1 MVNVNIN
8 FNKIVGELKP
18 MHAVNNGP
26 IIARKDQSRGNDQ
39 AFAAAKI
46 PYARTHDS
54 SAFAGYGGPHTVDIQ
69 AVFPNFDADV
79 NDPASYDF
87 IVTDK
92 YMRDIQ
98 SVGTKVYYRLGTK
111 IEHGIK
117 KYNIFP
123 PKDNQ
128 KWAEIC
134 EHIIAH
140 YTEGWADGFNYDI
153 EYWEIWNEPDLDTD
167 ERPMNEHRCWG
178 GTREQFYE
186 LFRVAAIHL
195 KKRFP
200 HLKIGGPAM
209 AKLQYDGK
217 WFEDF
222 LIYMS
227 ENKVPMDFFSW
238 HVYANTVEKIEAR
251 AEHIRT
257 MLDRYGYAET
267 ESILNEWNYVRGWSE
282 DFIYSVESVISEK
295 GAAFTAA
302 TMSACQ
308 NNSVD
313 MLMYYD
319 ARPCVF
325 NGLFNYYTLRPM
337 KGYYPFYYFGKLY
350 EMKTQ
355 TEALSDDSD
364 IRLTA
369 AADGEKAGVMISYF
383 AEPDD
388 AEPKE
393 LSLTLD
399 RSGTYKCY
407 AVDHDRA
414 NEISEIEITA
424 NIPITL
430 TLAPQTVICLERQ

>member
-1 MVNVNIN
+1 
-8 FNKIVGELKP
+8 
-18 MHAVNNGP
+18 
-26 IIARKDQSRGNDQ
+26 
-39 AFAAAKI
+39 
-46 PYARTHDS
+46 
-54 SAFAGYGGPHTVDIQ
+54 
-69 AVFPNFDADV
+69 
-79 NDPASYDF
+79 
-87 IVTDK
+87 
-92 YMRDIQ
+92 
-98 SVGTKVYYRLGTK
+98 
-111 IEHGIK
+111 
-117 KYNIFP
+117 
-123 PKDNQ
+123 
-128 KWAEIC
+128 
-134 EHIIAH
+134 
-140 YTEGWADGFNYDI
+140 
-153 EYWEIWNEPDLDTD
+153 
-167 ERPMNEHRCWG
+167 
-178 GTREQFYE
+178 
-186 LFRVAAIHL
+186 
-195 KKRFP
+195 
-200 HLKIGGPAM
+200 M